1 VIAVVKINESKSYI
15 FTLKT
20 AIYAKKR
27 LHYDMLFKVIAN
39 VSPKFRNFTPK
50 IANFTPKIA
59 NFTLKIAN
67 LSPKIVVAKLTPAPA
82 EYVTTAAKNQP

>member
-50 IANFTPKIA
+50 IANFT
-59 NFTLKIAN
+59 LKIAN